1 MAYIMWF
8 PLPRAIVAVPFIRCL
23 QMEIKHSWMIKS
35 NVIIAAHIMMID
47 TLT

>member
-8 PLPRAIVAVPFIRCL
+8 PLPRAIVTIPFIGCL
-23 QMEIKHSWMIKS
+23 QMEIKHSWMIKFI
-35 NVIIAAHIMMID
+35 VINAVRIMMID